1 MRTPTL
7 LGLPYDASSSY
18 LRGPAL
24 APPRIREALWSPAS
38 NPFSESLVDLL
49 APGALADAGDLRLAN
64 VAHDGGAA
72 DREAITAGVARVIE
86 KGGRPIVLGGDHSVT
101 YPILRAVRAA
111 APSLTILH
119 FDAHPDLHDV
129 FEGDR
134 FSHACPF
141 GRILEERLADRLVQ
155 VGIRV
160 MSRHGREQADRFGV
174 EVIDMRAWAA
184 GERPRVAGPLYVSFD
199 LDALDPAYV
208 PGVGHYEAG
217 GLTVREALTEIQRL
231 PGPIVGADVVEY
243 NPARDADGRTAFVA
257 AKIVKELASRMIE
270 TG

>member
-1 MRTPTL
+1 MRPTL

-24 APPRIREALWSPAS
+24 APARIREALWSPAS
-38 NPFSESLVDLL
+38 NPFSESLIDLS
-49 APGALADAGDLRLAN
+49 ASDALADAGDLKLVN

-72 DREAITAGVARVIE
+72 DRAAITAGVARVIDM
-86 KGGRPIVLGGDHSVT
+86 GGRPLLLGGDHSIS
-101 YPILRAVRAA
+101 YPILRAVRRA
-111 APSLTILH
+111 APKLTILH

-141 GRILEERLADRLVQ
+141 ARILEEGLADRLVQ

-184 GERPRVAGPLYVSFD
+184 GARPRIDGPVYVSLD
-199 LDALDPAYV
+199 LDALDPAFA
-208 PGVGHYEAG
+208 PGIGHFEAG
-217 GLTVREALTEIQRL
+217 GLTVREILTEIQRL
-231 PGPIVGADVVEY
+231 DGPIAGADVVEY
-243 NPARDADGRTAFVA
+243 NPARDGDGRTAFVA
-257 AKIVKELASRMIE
+257 AKFVKELAARMIE